1 MWLLALAVAYASAHW
16 SRPRTNTHKQ
26 DDCTID
32 SIAHGLSMITHS
44 RKAVDEDGRLC
55 FVLFFLLYFIIT
67 NKNRLFH
74 TLPFCEKQHS
84 AALVY
89 LLHPR
94 SSAKPSSLH
103 WSSSYQPFDRAVRTV
118 GLTRE
123 AYAFAYALN
132 CGHQLR
138 LYICCTP
145 DPQQSLRLFIGPV
158 ATSHLREQFVPW
170 VQRAKLMHCV
180 RA

>member
-1 MWLLALAVAYASAHW
+1 
-16 SRPRTNTHKQ
+16 
-26 DDCTID
+26 
-32 SIAHGLSMITHS
+32 MITHS

-55 FVLFFLLYFIIT
+55 FVLFFLLYLIIT
-67 NKNRLFH
+67 NKNRLFR

-84 AALVY
+84 AALVH

-103 WSSSYQPFDRAVRTV
+103 WSSSYQPFARAVRTV

-170 VQRAKLMHCV
+170 VQRAKLMHL
-180 RA
+180 RTRLTAATTPRNPIE